1 MGAIH
6 LLIALFRWLDKQQRE
21 AQAAAA
27 AQAGGPPAAPP
38 QAMNAGPA
46 RPGTF
51 VASPAST
58 PPRPAPA
65 VKAPKA
71 APGPQPRPNASI
83 VDDAPA
89 GFFGRLLRL
98 LE

>member
-1 MGAIH
+1 MGVIH

-21 AQAAAA
+21 SQARAAAA
-27 AQAGGPPAAPP
+27 GTGLPPAAPP
-38 QAMNAGPA
+38 QVMNAAPA

-51 VASPAST
+51 NASPAQSRPT
-58 PPRPAPA
+58 PAASASRPAP
-65 VKAPKA
+65 P
-71 APGPQPRPNASI
+71 PTRPNASI